1 MIYYSAKFIEFSKN
15 IFVNFFYDIFQMFS
29 QKSIENA
36 SKQCLSL
43 IEISVF
49 VKTTMLDKALYIKK
63 IKTTK

>member
-1 MIYYSAKFIEFSKN
+1 
-15 IFVNFFYDIFQMFS
+15 MFS